1 MTRSGPPQ
9 FEPSY
14 FDMATGGEMPA
25 ADACSAIIGAMAA
38 TAGSFPE
45 WVLESAGEASVA
57 LGPIQSAGNRA
68 TIGFAALGCPGEI
81 ALAPDPSGWI
91 LVTCHMDGQERFRA
105 YLDRVWEE
113 YEFHPPEAAGRPGG
127 DADAPGRI
135 GKRRNWINI
144 DVRLWPALEPLAN
157 RFGYVVL
164 SIRE

>member
-1 MTRSGPPQ
+1 MERSGSPQ

-25 ADACSAIIGAMAA
+25 ADGCRAIIDAMVA
-38 TAGSFPE
+38 TAKAFPE

-57 LGPIQSAGNRA
+57 LGPIEAAGNRA
-68 TIGFAALGCPGEI
+68 TIGFEAPGCRGGI
-81 ALAPDPSGWI
+81 ALAPDPSGWV
-91 LVTCHMDGQERFRA
+91 LVTCHMDGRERFRA

-113 YEFHPPEAAGRPGG
+113 YEFHPPGAANSQQGN
-127 DADAPGRI
+127 ADAPGRI

-157 RFGYVVL
+157 RFGYVAL